1 MSRFD
6 RLGRCRVADLLRKLA
21 GRGGDSVGD
30 ALVDDAQ
37 DATDPAQAHPFE
49 IEPHRLLVD
58 GDAMALL
65 LRRGRKAAS
74 AVTTPIALCAGTIA
88 TPLPRPR
95 WHARRTGRLAY
106 TCRRVLPFTAPLAA
120 PGGVASL
127 PSCFLTCYNF
137 CAM

>member
-1 MSRFD
+1 M
-6 RLGRCRVADLLRKLA
+6 LRKLA

-88 TPLPRPR
+88 THFPDRGGMPAGRAD
-95 WHARRTGRLAY
+95 WHAHAGEYR
-106 TCRRVLPFTAPLAA
+106 P
-120 PGGVASL
+120 
-127 PSCFLTCYNF
+127 
-137 CAM
+137 